1 MKQKQEQD
9 KATNDFF
16 INNLVKIT
24 RDISVVDVVVVVV
37 AELAA
42 RHAFVARLFKTEA
55 IKQYPSPRHHM

>member
-24 RDISVVDVVVVVV
+24 QDISVVDVVVV

-55 IKQYPSPRHHM
+55 IKQ

>member
-1 MKQKQEQD
+1 VPPRIDETKARTRQ
-9 KATNDFF
+9 ATNDFF

-24 RDISVVDVVVVVV
+24 QDISVVDVVVV

-55 IKQYPSPRHHM
+55 IKQ